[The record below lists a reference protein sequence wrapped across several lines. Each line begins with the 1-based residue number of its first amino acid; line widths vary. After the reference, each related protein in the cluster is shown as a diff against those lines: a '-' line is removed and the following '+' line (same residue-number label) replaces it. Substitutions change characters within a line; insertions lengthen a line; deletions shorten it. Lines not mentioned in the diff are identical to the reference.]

1 MNRKTCLISSMLSF
15 PEKRL
20 SYSVRRSVFSPE
32 QRLEQTLKT
41 IDSVRRKI
49 PACQVVLVEMGQ
61 ETYLMDTLREAADKI
76 IVVGNRR
83 LVRCAC
89 DSRHKGLG
97 EAAGLLAAGH
107 RLRHLGDYYFKLS
120 GRYFLDDDFRLEK
133 WSGHSFTV
141 RMYDRA
147 ISTRLYGF
155 PTELFD
161 TWRRA
166 LWLSLPWLSLGRGLE
181 HEMYRHLPKSE
192 TLDIGVLGVSGLVAP
207 DGTAL
212 KE

>member
-1 MNRKTCLISSMLSF
+1 MLCF

-49 PACQVVLVEMGQ
+49 PACQVVLVEMGP

-89 DSRHKGLG
+89 DSRDKGLG
-97 EAAGLLAAGH
+97 DTGFGTLVI
-107 RLRHLGDYYFKLS
+107 
-120 GRYFLDDDFRLEK
+120 
-133 WSGHSFTV
+133 T
-141 RMYDRA
+141 
-147 ISTRLYGF
+147 IS
-155 PTELFD
+155 
-161 TWRRA
+161 
-166 LWLSLPWLSLGRGLE
+166 S
-181 HEMYRHLPKSE
+181 
-192 TLDIGVLGVSGLVAP
+192 
-207 DGTAL
+207 
-212 KE
+212 

>member
-1 MNRKTCLISSMLSF
+1 
-15 PEKRL
+15 
-20 SYSVRRSVFSPE
+20 
-32 QRLEQTLKT
+32 TLKT

-49 PACQVVLVEMGQ
+49 PACQVVLVEMGP

-133 WSGHSFTV
+133 WSGHASPSACTTEPFPLASTV
-141 RMYDRA
+141 SQPSCLIPGA
-147 ISTRLYGF
+147 APSGSACPGCRLAAAWNMKC
-155 PTELFD
+155 T
-161 TWRRA
+161 
-166 LWLSLPWLSLGRGLE
+166 
-181 HEMYRHLPKSE
+181 
-192 TLDIGVLGVSGLVAP
+192 
-207 DGTAL
+207 
-212 KE
+212 

>member
-1 MNRKTCLISSMLSF
+1 MGDEAPGGDNPTPDQDIVDDIGKAVGVQY
-15 PEKRL
+15 EDN
-20 SYSVRRSVFSPE
+20 E
-32 QRLEQTLKT
+32 ELK
-41 IDSVRRKI
+41 
-49 PACQVVLVEMGQ
+49 
-61 ETYLMDTLREAADKI
+61 AADKI

-192 TLDIGVLGVSGLVAP
+192 TLDIGVLGISGLVAP